1 MSANRNL
8 LMNNYRKLITLDEFI
23 FQREKDFAYSS
34 GELSGLLRDI
44 ALASKIVN
52 REVNKAGLVTEI
64 LGSAG
69 THNSTGDDQKKLDV
83 FANDQFLSALKVSG
97 ECCGIA
103 SEESEDYIPFTE
115 HQNAKYVVNL
125 DPLDGSSNIDV
136 NVSIGTIFS
145 IFRRVSLSGPCVAED
160 FYRKELSRLQQ
171 VM

>member
-69 THNSTGDDQKKLDV
+69 THNSTGDDQK
-83 FANDQFLSALKVSG
+83 N
-97 ECCGIA
+97 
-103 SEESEDYIPFTE
+103 
-115 HQNAKYVVNL
+115 
-125 DPLDGSSNIDV
+125 
-136 NVSIGTIFS
+136 
-145 IFRRVSLSGPCVAED
+145 
-160 FYRKELSRLQQ
+160 
-171 VM
+171 